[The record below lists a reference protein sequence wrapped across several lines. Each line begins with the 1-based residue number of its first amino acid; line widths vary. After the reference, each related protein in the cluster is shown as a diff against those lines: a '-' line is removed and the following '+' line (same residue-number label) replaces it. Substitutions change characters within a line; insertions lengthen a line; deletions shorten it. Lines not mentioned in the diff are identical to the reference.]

1 MVLTLL
7 HGLALA
13 AVFSVLQECARVCP
27 ILAKYFRHRAFPME
41 QVEGKGKK
49 KLRRQ
54 VAGAAPA
61 LPALLSSQRP
71 ADYHECPVVSSFA
84 VSIPPRQAMHVSDAP
99 SAYAAAPRSCCSC
112 AAA

>member
-1 MVLTLL
+1 VVLTLL

-61 LPALLSSQRP
+61 LPALLSSAPNARP
-71 ADYHECPVVSSFA
+71 TTTSALW
-84 VSIPPRQAMHVSDAP
+84 RQASGSASRHV
-99 SAYAAAPRSCCSC
+99 RQCI
-112 AAA
+112 